1 MLYIDQQILREVRS
15 RKKNL
20 ATAWIDYKKAYGN
33 VPHSWIKECL
43 RIFGIA
49 DNVVS
54 LLDQSMKIWKTE
66 LTSGNEVLG
75 EVEIKRG
82 LFPKVTH
89 CHLYCL
95 CLP

>member
-1 MLYIDQQILREVRS
+1 MLYIDQQILREVKR

-20 ATAWIDYKKAYGN
+20 VTAWIDYKKAYDN
-33 VPHSWIKECL
+33 VPHSWIQECL

-49 DNVVS
+49 ENVIG
-54 LLDQSMKIWKTE
+54 LLDQSMKTWKTE

-82 LFPKVTH
+82 IFKVTRYH
-89 CHLYCL
+89 RYCL
-95 CLP
+95 